1 MIEKPRNDLTDRIRV
16 FPMPFPFHCQMV
28 HVIHFR
34 NPTISE
40 VSDTRI
46 KSGHDKLMPAARP
59 TQTNTNL
66 ALSLTPGVRV
76 PNTDWKL
83 TLPLTVT
90 GRVYENVLADGRTRD
105 FRSG

>member
-1 MIEKPRNDLTDRIRV
+1 
-16 FPMPFPFHCQMV
+16 MV

-76 PNTDWKL
+76 PNTAWKL
-83 TLPLTVT
+83 TLPFTVT
-90 GRVYENVLADGRTRD
+90 ERVYENVASRRQDT
-105 FRSG
+105 